1 MQDAGYKMQDAG
13 YKMQDTRSGYRSMK
27 VFQTYKD
34 LEIYQLSHDM
44 AIEIH
49 KVSLRLP
56 KFELYEE
63 GSQLRRSAKAIPV
76 NIVEGFGRRRYKND
90 FIRFLTYALASCDET
105 KEHLKILYETEA
117 LPDNNIFG
125 DFIQRYEE
133 LGRKI
138 YNFIKAVESGHKS
151 P

>member
-1 MQDAGYKMQDAG
+1 MHDA
-13 YKMQDTRSGYRSMK
+13 RYRRMRA
-27 VFQTYKD
+27 FQTYKD
-34 LEIYQLSHDM
+34 LEIYQLSHDL

-49 KVSLRLP
+49 KVSLSLP

-90 FIRFLTYALASCDET
+90 FIRFLTFALASCDET

-117 LPDNNIFG
+117 LNDNDIF
-125 DFIQRYEE
+125 DSFILRYEE

-138 YNFIKAVESGHKS
+138 HNFIKAVESGHKS
-151 P
+151 

>member
-1 MQDAGYKMQDAG
+1 
-13 YKMQDTRSGYRSMK
+13 
-27 VFQTYKD
+27 
-34 LEIYQLSHDM
+34 L

-49 KVSLRLP
+49 KVSLSLP

-76 NIVEGFGRRRYKND
+76 DIVEGFGRRRYKNE
-90 FIRFLTYALASCDET
+90 FIRFLTFALASCDET

-117 LPDNNIFG
+117 LNDNDIFNSL
-125 DFIQRYEE
+125 IRRYED

-138 YNFIKAVESGHKS
+138 HNFIKAVESGGLQIIVLYLAVILHLETRQLNRHEHFNS
-151 P
+151 E

>member
-1 MQDAGYKMQDAG
+1 MMH
-13 YKMQDTRSGYRSMK
+13 DTRYRRMRA
-27 VFQTYKD
+27 FQTYKD
-34 LEIYQLSHDM
+34 LEIYQLSHDL

-49 KVSLRLP
+49 KVSLSLP

-90 FIRFLTYALASCDET
+90 FIRFLTFALASCDET

-117 LPDNNIFG
+117 LNDNDIF
-125 DFIQRYEE
+125 DSFILRYEE

-138 YNFIKAVESGHKS
+138 HNFIKAVESGHKS
-151 P
+151 